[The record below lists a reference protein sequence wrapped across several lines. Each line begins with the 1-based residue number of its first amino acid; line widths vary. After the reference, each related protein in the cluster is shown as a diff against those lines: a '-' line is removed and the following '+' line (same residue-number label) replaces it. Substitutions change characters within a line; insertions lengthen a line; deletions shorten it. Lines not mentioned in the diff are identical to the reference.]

1 MVSLP
6 WLSPDLWLTCF
17 CFRFA
22 DVTHEVKPV
31 LSGRRIVLTYNL
43 VHTSL
48 GSKELGPNSDMG
60 MAKLRPLFSQWK
72 NNIEKDPSFPTTLA
86 FLFEHQY
93 TDASLCYNGLKG
105 HDHQVAAHLR
115 NVCVEYGFCFYLA
128 NLERSVSGGCDEY
141 DGYGRGHSAGFHD
154 LIEEYD
160 KQTSLKRIVELD
172 GSEVAQD
179 LEFKEELFIQHEPFK
194 GAEPDDEDYSGF
206 TGNEGVSAT
215 HFYHRTVRN
224 FQCPILACN

>member
-1 MVSLP
+1 M
-6 WLSPDLWLTCF
+6 WLTYF

-31 LSGRRIVLTYNL
+31 LLGRRLVLTYNL
-43 VHTSL
+43 VHTAL
-48 GSKELGPNSDMG
+48 GSAELGANSDRG
-60 MAKLRPLFSQWK
+60 MAKLRLLFSRWK
-72 NNIEKDPSFPTTLA
+72 KNLEKDPSLPTTLA

-93 TDASLCYNGLKG
+93 TSASLCFDSLKG
-105 HDHQVAAHLR
+105 HDRQVTVHLR
-115 NVCVEYGFCFYLA
+115 EVCVEYGFCFYLA

-141 DGYGRGHSAGFHD
+141 DGYGHGHSAGFHN

-160 KQTSLKRIVELD
+160 KQTSLKRVVELD
-172 GSEVAQD
+172 GSEVARD

-224 FQCPILACN
+224 F